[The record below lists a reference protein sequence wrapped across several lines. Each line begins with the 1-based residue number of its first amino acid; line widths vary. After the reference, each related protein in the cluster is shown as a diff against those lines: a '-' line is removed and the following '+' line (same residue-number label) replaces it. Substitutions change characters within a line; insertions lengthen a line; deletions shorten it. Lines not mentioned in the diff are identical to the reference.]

1 MSSFSRGF
9 LSAALLAVLLL
20 LSPAAAQDQKPKPA
34 PEGDVAQAII
44 EAPEEPVA
52 PGRLVVIDATQSIG
66 SIFLWTANEPF
77 PAPTENWAID
87 SGTKRI
93 HFATPLL
100 PGKYAWTL
108 TVIMPEAT
116 DDMGKGDQT
125 QVVILVGDA
134 PPPPPPAKL
143 TIKLAKLIISEADD
157 GGATS
162 GTITREAVAT
172 EDLPIAVT
180 SSDPDV
186 VTVTPLVT
194 IPAGETSVGF
204 LVNAIDNDEE
214 NEDRVVTITAEAQG
228 YEPVVISL
236 TVTDDDEEEPPP
248 PPVTD
253 LWGIVVYESGQ
264 RDEYGPKMAQVIL
277 GTRLDALDE
286 NFTWLP
292 FDQDEVDED
301 GNMPE
306 EFEPWVKMLTAG
318 GFEMPHLF
326 LVKEEDEQ
334 GKLVDHM
341 KLPDS
346 IDKVIVEVRKY
357 LPE

>member
-20 LSPAAAQDQKPKPA
+20 PPAAAQDPKPVPIPA
-34 PEGDVAQAII
+34 GDVARAII

-52 PGRLVVIDATQSIG
+52 PGRLVILDATQSAG
-66 SIFLWTANEPF
+66 SIFLWSANEPF
-77 PAPTENWAID
+77 PAPVENWAID
-87 SGTKRI
+87 SGTKKV

-108 TVIMPEAT
+108 TVIMPEAV
-116 DDMGKGDQT
+116 DDAGKGDQT

-134 PPPPPPAKL
+134 PPPPPPAEL
-143 TIKLAKLIISEADD
+143 TIKLAKLIISEADN

-162 GTITREAVAT
+162 GTITREAVGT

-186 VTVTPLVT
+186 VTVAPLTT
-194 IPAGETSVGF
+194 IPAGKISVGF
-204 LVNAIDNDEE
+204 LVNAIDDDVE

-236 TVTDDDEEEPPP
+236 TVTDDDKETP

-253 LWGIVVYESGQ
+253 LWGIVVYESSQ
-264 RDEYGPKMAQVIL
+264 RDEYGPKMAQVLL
-277 GTRLDALDE
+277 GTRLETLDE

-306 EFEPWVKMLTAG
+306 EFGPWVEMLTAE

-326 LVKEEDEQ
+326 LVQQE

-341 KLPDS
+341 KVPDS
-346 IDKVIVEVRKY
+346 VDKVIVEVRKY